1 MYYFIHLFVCFVAV
15 FGWNNSIVTDQHT
28 LVGGSWWTHGRW
40 CGDHGTHLG
49 PRLAASEWGQTSW
62 QSFHFDAKVVG
73 MGATGDW
80 NIDPKNHQLLDR
92 LNWSSSN
99 WPLALDVTGWYLLFL
114 HVKAHSSQPCND
126 FGETPVQNT
135 PWSEVYVEEMAFQV
149 GSHYSAEIVWSRLV
163 VRKKNMFVLWFVF
176 K

>member
-1 MYYFIHLFVCFVAV
+1 MEQLHCDWPTHL
-15 FGWNNSIVTDQHT
+15 GWLDW
-28 LVGGSWWTHGRW
+28 LEWWPFCRSWWTHGRW
-40 CGDHGTHLG
+40 CGDHNTHLG
-49 PRLAASEWGQTSW
+49 P
-62 QSFHFDAKVVG
+62 FDAKVVG

-126 FGETPVQNT
+126 FVD
-135 PWSEVYVEEMAFQV
+135 ACAK
-149 GSHYSAEIVWSRLV
+149 YSLKRGICGGDGIPSWQPLFRRDCVIKTRCAE
-163 VRKKNMFVLWFVF
+163 KKHVCFMICI
-176 K
+176 